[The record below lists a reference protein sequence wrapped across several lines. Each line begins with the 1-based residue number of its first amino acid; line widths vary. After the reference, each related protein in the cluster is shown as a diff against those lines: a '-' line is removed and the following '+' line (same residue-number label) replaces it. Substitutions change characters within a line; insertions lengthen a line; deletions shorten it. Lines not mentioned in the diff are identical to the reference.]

1 MNSNYPKSSGVP
13 PLKVIACLFTLAG
26 LISLFFGAFNGC
38 NYWFSDEKMETAA
51 NVSLHSLG
59 MHFVHEI
66 QRTVSPAVQRT
77 KKLAAN
83 QEFIAALRS
92 NDRKR
97 LTELCNEAV
106 CNSTEIDAVALF
118 GPDSSIIT
126 INQVFAD
133 GNPIPQ
139 NRVDRILKMNFRE
152 RPIISRCASNDST
165 DEVLEFQTQCDITP
179 AFFDSTG
186 LAVAHSVPIFDPE
199 THLKIGVVNTRLRFE
214 RISSL
219 IEGKVANQCGTVY
232 FVTDQGSYFSEAI
245 NSGSNP
251 PPIDSDDLKAI
262 VSPIVLGHSS
272 YSQVVKNEKFLG
284 VFRLNSFKTIEGGG
298 IQVLV
303 IANRN
308 WVEREARLAQAMN
321 IGFPV
326 CISMLFLLS
335 AGISWNGA
343 RLIIQRNRLK
353 HSENSKRRLAT
364 IIEESEDAII
374 VELVDGTI
382 GYWNAGA
389 ERLFGYSAD
398 EILSKP
404 VALLIP
410 ERYRS
415 EKVNLVKEL
424 MKEQRIRQFE
434 TVRLAK
440 DGSELIVSISASIL
454 RNETGTIVG
463 FSKIVRDIRNYKIV
477 EAELEMARRT
487 AEAANQSKSEFLAN
501 MSHEIRTPMTAILGF
516 ADLLVTEGDL
526 CANPSFARAAVQT
539 IRSNANHLMTI
550 INDILDM
557 SKIDAGKIA
566 IERIDFSPTRI
577 VEEVAS
583 LMQPQAVGKG
593 IRLEIQYDSAIP
605 VRIISDPTRLRQIL
619 LNLVGNAIK
628 FTEVGKVTIQT
639 SFLPERN
646 SMRFRVVDSGLG
658 MSEAHRLEIAKF
670 GAFAQAD
677 SSTTR
682 RFGGSGLGLRISSSL
697 AKMLKGGIQV
707 ESEFGK
713 GSVFTVTVDA
723 GDLTGIDLAQL
734 EVTPISKA
742 VESQPQAAI
751 ALKGASAQPLAGLRI
766 LLAEDGPDNQRL
778 ISFHLEKAGAEV
790 TVANNGLLAAELIES
805 NCVLFDLI
813 IMDMQMPEL
822 DGYEATKRLREG
834 GYKVPILALTAHAMN
849 TDRQKCLDAGCDEFT
864 TKPIDRQVLI
874 ELAERYGKRAAA
886 TVDASEGRTR
896 KIDSVLKQFDPGHLL
911 NVPLC
916 KHG

>member
-1 MNSNYPKSSGVP
+1 MNVKSPKSSGVH
-13 PLKVIACLFTLAG
+13 PLKIIACLFALAG
-26 LISLFFGAFNGC
+26 FILLAFGVHNGC
-38 NYWFSDEKMETAA
+38 KHGFSDEKMETAA

-66 QRTVSPAVQRT
+66 QRTVSPAIQRT

-83 QEFIAALRS
+83 QEIIRALRS

-106 CNSTEIDAVALF
+106 CNSTEVDAVALF
-118 GPDSSIIT
+118 GSDSAIVA
-126 INQVFAD
+126 INQIFAD
-133 GNPIPQ
+133 GKPIPK
-139 NRVDRILKMNFRE
+139 NRVDRILKMNFKE
-152 RPIISRCASNDST
+152 RPIISRCVSNDST
-165 DEVLEFQTQCDITP
+165 EEVLEFQTQCDITP

-186 LAVAHSVPIFDPE
+186 LAVAHSVPIFDLE
-199 THLKIGVVNTRLRFE
+199 TKLKIGVVSTRLRFE

-219 IEGKVANQCGTVY
+219 IESKASNKCGTVY
-232 FVTDQGSYFSEAI
+232 FVTDDGKYFSEAI

-251 PPIDSDDLKAI
+251 PPVETDDLKTI
-262 VSPIVLGHSS
+262 VAPIVLGHSD
-272 YSQVVKNEKFLG
+272 YSQVARNEKSLG
-284 VFRLNSFKTIEGGG
+284 IFRLNSFKTLEGGG

-303 IANRN
+303 IANRD
-308 WVEREARLAQAMN
+308 WVEREAKLAQAMD

-326 CISMLFLLS
+326 CISILFFLS

-343 RLIIQRNRLK
+343 RLIIQRNQLK
-353 HSENSKRRLAT
+353 HSENLARRLAT

-382 GYWNAGA
+382 GYWNPGA
-389 ERLFGYSAD
+389 ERLFGYSTD
-398 EILSKP
+398 EILNKP
-404 VALLIP
+404 VELLIP
-410 ERYRS
+410 EKCRS
-415 EKVNLVKEL
+415 AKESFVEKI

-440 DGSELIVSISASIL
+440 DGSELTVSISASIL
-454 RNETGTIVG
+454 RNETGEILG
-463 FSKIVRDIRNYKIV
+463 FSKIVRDIRSHKI
-477 EAELEMARRT
+477 AESELDLARRT
-487 AEAANQSKSEFLAN
+487 AEDANQSKSEFLAN

-516 ADLLVTEGDL
+516 ADLLDTEGDF
-526 CANPSFARAAVQT
+526 CSNPAFAKAAIHT
-539 IRSNANHLMTI
+539 IRSNANHLLTI

-557 SKIDAGKIA
+557 SKIDAGKMT
-566 IERIDFSPTRI
+566 IERIDFSPKGI
-577 VEEVAS
+577 VDEVAS
-583 LMQPQAVGKG
+583 LMQPRAVGKG

-628 FTEVGKVTIQT
+628 FTEVGKVTIRT
-639 SFLPERN
+639 LLLPESN
-646 SMRFRVVDSGLG
+646 SMQFRVVDSGLG
-658 MSEAHRLEIAKF
+658 MSEEQRREIAKF
-670 GAFAQAD
+670 GAFSQAD

-682 RFGGSGLGLRISSSL
+682 RFGGTGLGLRISNSL
-697 AKMLKGGIQV
+697 AKLLGGRIQV
-707 ESEFGK
+707 ESDLGI

-723 GDLTGIDLAQL
+723 GDLKGIDLIKP

-742 VESQPQAAI
+742 AEVLPQVAI
-751 ALKGASAQPLAGLRI
+751 APTQTNVPPLAGLRI

-778 ISFHLEKAGAEV
+778 ISFHLKKAGAEV
-790 TVANNGLLAAELIES
+790 TIANNGLLAAELIES
-805 NCVLFDLI
+805 NCDLFDLI

-834 GYKVPILALTAHAMN
+834 GYKIPILALTAHAMN

-874 ELAERYGKRAAA
+874 ELAERYGKGLLLQ
-886 TVDASEGRTR
+886 SM
-896 KIDSVLKQFDPGHLL
+896 VLKADPAKM
-911 NVPLC
+911 VPC
-916 KHG
+916 